1 MRSEFMGEII
11 TDMFGAIEGGR
22 ILESI
27 AKSDPVCPHASEA
40 IGRFWEAADDVDLFL
55 SLVKSSS
62 DLRWGM
68 TWGLF
73 ARALDW
79 DAPVHSDAIIDSYE
93 IGDDERGSFAFVTR
107 DAASTFI
114 PCDRNGDPVRRV
126 LVIKRGGFNA
136 GAAREIGILT
146 GEFAVLVNSSHTA
159 TDPRFDPYRADC
171 CYGGR
176 FRVYEQGGTA
186 ILENIDE
193 AYR

>member
-27 AKSDPVCPHASEA
+27 GKPDPVCPHASEA

-79 DAPVHSDAIIDSYE
+79 DAPVHSDAIIDSYK
-93 IGDDERGSFAFVTR
+93 IGDDERGSFAFATR
-107 DAASTFI
+107 DAVSTFI
-114 PCDRNGDPVRRV
+114 PCDRHGDPVRKV
-126 LVIKRGGFNA
+126 LVVKGGGFNA

-146 GEFAVLVNSSHTA
+146 GEFAVLVNSSCTA
-159 TDPRFDPYRADC
+159 TDPRFDPYRVGC

-186 ILENIDE
+186 ILENLDE

>member
-79 DAPVHSDAIIDSYE
+79 DAPSIPMRSSIL
-93 IGDDERGSFAFVTR
+93 TR
-107 DAASTFI
+107 SVMTSAAASH
-114 PCDRNGDPVRRV
+114 
-126 LVIKRGGFNA
+126 
-136 GAAREIGILT
+136 
-146 GEFAVLVNSSHTA
+146 SSPATPPPPSSRATVTA
-159 TDPRFDPYRADC
+159 TLC
-171 CYGGR
+171 VGSS
-176 FRVYEQGGTA
+176 
-186 ILENIDE
+186 
-193 AYR
+193 

>member
-1 MRSEFMGEII
+1 MTS
-11 TDMFGAIEGGR
+11 A
-22 ILESI
+22 
-27 AKSDPVCPHASEA
+27 AASH
-40 IGRFWEAADDVDLFL
+40 
-55 SLVKSSS
+55 SSPAS
-62 DLRWGM
+62 
-68 TWGLF
+68 
-73 ARALDW
+73 
-79 DAPVHSDAIIDSYE
+79 
-93 IGDDERGSFAFVTR
+93 
-107 DAASTFI
+107 AASTFI

-136 GAAREIGILT
+136 GAARGDRILT